1 MANGHQHNMLAGHP
15 PAGPDPEPPA
25 ETKSGVAAIASTSCL
40 AQDPFVQWLMSDQ
53 DRLPPGFEL
62 AI

>member
-1 MANGHQHNMLAGHP
+1 MATGHQHDMPAGHP

-25 ETKSGVAAIASTSCL
+25 ETKPGAAAMASTACL
-40 AQDPFVQWLMSDQ
+40 ARDPLVEWLMSDQ
-53 DRLPPGFEL
+53 DRLPPGFEF